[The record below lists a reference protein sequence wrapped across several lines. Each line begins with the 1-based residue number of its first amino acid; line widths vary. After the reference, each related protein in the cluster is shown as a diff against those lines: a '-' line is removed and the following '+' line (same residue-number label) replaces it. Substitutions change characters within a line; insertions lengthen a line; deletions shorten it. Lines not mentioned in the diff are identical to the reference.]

1 MDANITGLSAREVTE
16 RRERGEGGAAA
27 ECITKSRAQIVRENV
42 FTLFN
47 LLNFIIAALFVC
59 GGRLHQYAVSCSDSL
74 KYCGR
79 DCAGTEGEKS
89 WWTTCRS

>member
-27 ECITKSRAQIVRENV
+27 ERITKSRAQIVRENV

-47 LLNFIIAALFVC
+47 LLNFCIFLSLIIKDNYNDFGLTN
-59 GGRLHQYAVSCSDSL
+59 S
-74 KYCGR
+74 K
-79 DCAGTEGEKS
+79 
-89 WWTTCRS
+89 

>member
-27 ECITKSRAQIVRENV
+27 ERITKSRAQIVRENV

-47 LLNFIIAALFVC
+47 LLNFINLSSFFPLILPLPHY
-59 GGRLHQYAVSCSDSL
+59 LHPL
-74 KYCGR
+74 PL
-79 DCAGTEGEKS
+79 
-89 WWTTCRS
+89 

>member
-27 ECITKSRAQIVRENV
+27 ERITKSRAQIVRENV

-47 LLNFIIAALFVC
+47 LLNFIIAALLFAV
-59 GGRLHQYAVSCSDSL
+59 GAYTNMLFLAVILLNIAVGMPQRMPSRRLSIIS
-74 KYCGR
+74 
-79 DCAGTEGEKS
+79 
-89 WWTTCRS
+89 

>member
-27 ECITKSRAQIVRENV
+27 ERITKSRAQIVRENV

-47 LLNFIIAALFVC
+47 LLNFIIARFCLRWALTPICCF
-59 GGRLHQYAVSCSDSL
+59 LQ
-74 KYCGR
+74 
-79 DCAGTEGEKS
+79 
-89 WWTTCRS
+89 